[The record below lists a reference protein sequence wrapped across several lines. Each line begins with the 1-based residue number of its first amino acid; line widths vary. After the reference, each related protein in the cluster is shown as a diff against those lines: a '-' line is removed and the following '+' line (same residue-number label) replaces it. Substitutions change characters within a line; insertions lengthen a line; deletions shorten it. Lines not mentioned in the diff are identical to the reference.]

1 MKKANEPKEIVDI
14 KIDENTVLFFDM
26 DGTLVETG
34 FANFLSYKNAIQS
47 VIQLEKQ
54 IQYNPNERFNR
65 SNLKITYP
73 NLTEVEHK
81 KIIQLKEENYKEHLS
96 HTKLNKSIANILVEY
111 SKTNQTIL
119 VTNCRE
125 HRALMTL
132 NYHNLTN
139 KFSNLFFRQIS
150 DNESPINKFKNA
162 ICNLSLPA
170 DRVVVFE
177 NERQEIEDA
186 ILAGISIN
194 NILIV

>member
-1 MKKANEPKEIVDI
+1 
-14 KIDENTVLFFDM
+14 
-26 DGTLVETG
+26 
-34 FANFLSYKNAIQS
+34 
-47 VIQLEKQ
+47 
-54 IQYNPNERFNR
+54 
-65 SNLKITYP
+65 
-73 NLTEVEHK
+73 
-81 KIIQLKEENYKEHLS
+81 
-96 HTKLNKSIANILVEY
+96 
-111 SKTNQTIL
+111 
-119 VTNCRE
+119 
-125 HRALMTL
+125 MTL